1 MIRGIEHIG
10 ITVSDLKQ
18 AENFFI
24 GALDA
29 SVLYRIVPP
38 SDAEKFV
45 PGKKMAPLN
54 GEMRMFSWTVTLSSP
69 DAAGNLPD
77 SLHLMIF

>member
-18 AENFFI
+18 AEHFFI

-38 SDAEKFV
+38 AEEDKFV
-45 PGKKMAPLN
+45 LVKKCL
-54 GEMRMFSWTVTLSSP
+54 LSM
-69 DAAGNLPD
+69 D
-77 SLHLMIF
+77 SLQNSG